1 MAMID
6 DRPAICDQEPADAEA
21 LFKES
26 KRRERRRRLGFAGIA
41 LLIGTAALIVA
52 TIGGGG
58 HSRASRGDASGPRPR
73 PSVSG
78 SRPWSLTAVFKTTLV
93 DTPVALDG
101 TPFAFAITVTG
112 TPGSSSPWGRVSR
125 IDLATGHLTLGHK
138 VSSLSQLF
146 RLGNSIEILLP
157 TNETPN
163 GAAIGPWFLR
173 PVIGQSTSLGGSV
186 ALPFPTSSMVLAS
199 PQGPTVGHDGV
210 WLGSGSSVYLVN
222 ASTGALMLS
231 ENLGG
236 VIRNI
241 SIDPTGHLL
250 YVVPSPAGIVDE
262 LDAETG
268 RVLVQDDLD
277 AGVPSAGVDAVR
289 GGVWFW
295 FRTGNAGGV
304 ELLRSSGLKA
314 LPPAQGDSR
323 SMATIPTMDGEAMGG
338 IYPTNVGSAV
348 WLTNFSG
355 TSCANPSS
363 GAYLAGTAFHTD
375 GQLFSWSPFAIWSG
389 RVYATA
395 PVTGTVSS
403 EIVSVGVPGVCR

>member
-1 MAMID
+1 
-6 DRPAICDQEPADAEA
+6 
-21 LFKES
+21 
-26 KRRERRRRLGFAGIA
+26 
-41 LLIGTAALIVA
+41 
-52 TIGGGG
+52 
-58 HSRASRGDASGPRPR
+58 
-73 PSVSG
+73 
-78 SRPWSLTAVFKTTLV
+78 
-93 DTPVALDG
+93 
-101 TPFAFAITVTG
+101 
-112 TPGSSSPWGRVSR
+112 
-125 IDLATGHLTLGHK
+125 
-138 VSSLSQLF
+138 
-146 RLGNSIEILLP
+146 
-157 TNETPN
+157 
-163 GAAIGPWFLR
+163 
-173 PVIGQSTSLGGSV
+173 
-186 ALPFPTSSMVLAS
+186 
-199 PQGPTVGHDGV
+199 
-210 WLGSGSSVYLVN
+210 
-222 ASTGALMLS
+222 
-231 ENLGG
+231 
-236 VIRNI
+236 
-241 SIDPTGHLL
+241 
-250 YVVPSPAGIVDE
+250 VPSPAGIVDE